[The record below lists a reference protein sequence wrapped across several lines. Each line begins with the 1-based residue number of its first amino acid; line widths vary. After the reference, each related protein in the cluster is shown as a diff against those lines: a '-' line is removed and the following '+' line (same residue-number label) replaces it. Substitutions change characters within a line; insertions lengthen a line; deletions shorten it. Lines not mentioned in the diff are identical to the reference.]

1 MQLSHKICNAS
12 LAVRQSCLQKQ
23 VLNHIP
29 QYGIISSNKQQHDP
43 RVSPYGGQIP
53 ESGIQIP

>member
-1 MQLSHKICNAS
+1 MELLAKIN
-12 LAVRQSCLQKQ
+12 
-23 VLNHIP
+23 
-29 QYGIISSNKQQHDP
+29 SNMIDR